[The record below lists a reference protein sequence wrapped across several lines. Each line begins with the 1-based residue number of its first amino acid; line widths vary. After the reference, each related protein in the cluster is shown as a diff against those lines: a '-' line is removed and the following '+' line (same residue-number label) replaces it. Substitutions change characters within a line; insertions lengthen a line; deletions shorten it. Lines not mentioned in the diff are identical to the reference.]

1 MFYDSGRNSGR
12 QPSFFK
18 NIWLALYFINLQFI
32 TMLEKLFGFNPKKS
46 TVRTEIMAGITTFL
60 TMAYILAVNPNILGE
75 TGMDKGALFTTTVLM
90 SALPTIFMALYAKL
104 PLALAP
110 GMGLNAFFAYTVCLI
125 MGYSWQ
131 FALTAVFLEGLVFL
145 LLTVTNLREKI
156 VDVIPPALKTAISA
170 GIGLYIAFIG
180 LKNAEVI
187 VDNPAT
193 LVSLGK
199 LTSGSGL
206 LGVIGIAITS
216 ILLVR
221 NVKGALLIGILAT
234 TLIGIPMGITQ
245 LDGFFSTPPTIEPI
259 FLKFEWSQV
268 CTAEMATIVFTLL
281 FVDLFDCIGTVIGV
295 TTRANMI
302 DADGKIPGL
311 KKVFM
316 VDSVST
322 AAGAMMGTSTVA
334 VYVESAAGVN
344 EGGRT
349 GLTSFTTGCCFLL
362 ALFFA
367 PFFLAIPAA
376 ATAPVLVLVGL
387 MMMSNIWKVDFFD
400 YKESIPAFICM
411 IFMPLAYSI
420 SDGILLGHLAYV
432 IINFFSGNR
441 KSLTPGMYVLAVI
454 FVLKFILH

>member
-1 MFYDSGRNSGR
+1 M
-12 QPSFFK
+12 
-18 NIWLALYFINLQFI
+18 LQ
-32 TMLEKLFGFNPKKS
+32 KLFGFNPKET
-46 TVRTEIMAGITTFL
+46 TVKTEIMAGITTFL

-75 TGMDKGALFTTTVLM
+75 TGMDKGALFTTTVIM
-90 SALPTIFMALYAKL
+90 SAIPTIFMGLYAKL

-110 GMGLNAFFAYTVCLI
+110 GMGLNAFFAYTICLI

-131 FALTAVFLEGLVFL
+131 FALTAVFLEGLAFI

-156 VDVIPPALKTAISA
+156 VDVIPDGLKTAISA

-193 LVSLGK
+193 LVSLGH

-206 LGVIGIAITS
+206 LAIIGIILTS
-216 ILLVR
+216 VLLVK

-234 TLIGIPMGITQ
+234 TLIGIPMGITN
-245 LDGFFSTPPTIEPI
+245 LDGFSSIPPSIEPI
-259 FLKFEWSQV
+259 FMKFEWSNIF
-268 CTAEMATIVFTLL
+268 TAEMATIVFTLL

-295 TTRANMI
+295 TTRAGMVGE
-302 DADGKIPGL
+302 DGKIPHL

-316 VDSVST
+316 VDSLST
-322 AAGAMMGTSTVA
+322 AAGAAMGTSTVA

-344 EGGRT
+344 EGGRS
-349 GLTSFTTGCCFLL
+349 GLTAFTTGICFLI

-387 MMMSNIWKVDFFD
+387 MMMSNIWKIDFFD
-400 YKESIPAFICM
+400 YKESIPSFVCM
-411 IFMPLAYSI
+411 LFMPLAYSI
-420 SDGILLGHLAYV
+420 SDGILLGHLTYV
-432 IINFFSGNR
+432 IVNLLSGNR
-441 KSLTPGMYVLAVI
+441 KNLTTGMYILAVI
-454 FVLKFILH
+454 FLLKFILQ

>member
-1 MFYDSGRNSGR
+1 
-12 QPSFFK
+12 
-18 NIWLALYFINLQFI
+18 
-32 TMLEKLFGFNPKKS
+32 MLEKLFGFNPKET

-131 FALTAVFLEGLVFL
+131 FALTAVFLEGLAFI
-145 LLTVTNLREKI
+145 LLTITNLREKI
-156 VDVIPPALKTAISA
+156 VEVIPPALKTAISA

-206 LGVIGIAITS
+206 LGVIGIGLTS

-221 NVKGALLIGILAT
+221 NIKGALLIGILAT
-234 TLIGIPMGITQ
+234 TLIGIPMGITNI
-245 LDGFFSTPPTIEPI
+245 DGIFSIPPSIEPI
-259 FLKFEWSQV
+259 FMKFEWSNIF
-268 CTAEMATIVFTLL
+268 TAEMATIVFTLL

-302 DADGKIPGL
+302 GDDGKIPNL

-316 VDSVST
+316 VDSLST
-322 AAGAMMGTSTVA
+322 AAGAAMGTSTVA

-344 EGGRT
+344 EGGRS
-349 GLTSFTTGCCFLL
+349 GLTAFTTGICFLL

-387 MMMSNIWKVDFFD
+387 MMMSNIWKIDFFD

-420 SDGILLGHLAYV
+420 SDGILLGHLSYV
-432 IINFFSGNR
+432 IVNLLSGNR
-441 KSLTPGMYVLAVI
+441 KNLTTGMYVLAAI
-454 FVLKFILH
+454 FLLKFILQ

>member
-1 MFYDSGRNSGR
+1 
-12 QPSFFK
+12 
-18 NIWLALYFINLQFI
+18 
-32 TMLEKLFGFNPKKS
+32 MLEKLFAFNPKET
-46 TVRTEIMAGITTFL
+46 TVRTEITAGITTFL

-90 SALPTIFMALYAKL
+90 SAFPTIFMALYAKL

-110 GMGLNAFFAYTVCLI
+110 GMGLNAFFAYTVCLV

-156 VDVIPPALKTAISA
+156 VDVIPEGLKTAISA

-180 LKNAEVI
+180 LKNAEII
-187 VDNPAT
+187 VDNQAT

-206 LGVIGIAITS
+206 LGVIGIALTS
-216 ILLVR
+216 IMLVR
-221 NVKGALLIGILAT
+221 NVRGALLLGILLT
-234 TLIGIPMGITQ
+234 TLIGIPMGLTH
-245 LDGFFSTPPTIEPI
+245 LDGVFSAPPSIEPI
-259 FLKFEWSQV
+259 FMKFEWDHIFTQ
-268 CTAEMATIVFTLL
+268 EMVVIVFTLL

-295 TTRANMI
+295 TTRAGI
-302 DADGKIPGL
+302 VKEDGKIPHL
-311 KKVFM
+311 KEVFM
-316 VDSVST
+316 VDSLAT
-322 AAGAMMGTSTVA
+322 TAGAVMGTSTVA

-344 EGGRT
+344 EGGRS
-349 GLTSFTTGCCFLL
+349 GLTAFTTGICFLV

-387 MMMSNIWKVDFFD
+387 MMMSNIWKIDFFD

-420 SDGILLGHLAYV
+420 SDGIMLGHMTYV
-432 IINFFSGNR
+432 VINVLGGNR
-441 KSLTPGMYVLAVI
+441 KNLTLGMYILAAV
-454 FVLKFILH
+454 FLLKFIL

>member
-1 MFYDSGRNSGR
+1 
-12 QPSFFK
+12 
-18 NIWLALYFINLQFI
+18 
-32 TMLEKLFGFNPKKS
+32 MLEKLFGFNPKET

-131 FALTAVFLEGLVFL
+131 FALTAVFLEGLAFI
-145 LLTVTNLREKI
+145 LLTITNLREKI
-156 VDVIPPALKTAISA
+156 VEVIPPALKTAISA

-206 LGVIGIAITS
+206 LGVIGIGLTS

-234 TLIGIPMGITQ
+234 TLIGIPMGITNI
-245 LDGFFSTPPTIEPI
+245 DGIFSIPPSIEPI
-259 FLKFEWSQV
+259 FMKFEWTNIF
-268 CTAEMATIVFTLL
+268 TAEMATIVFTLL

-302 DADGKIPGL
+302 GEDGKIPNL

-316 VDSVST
+316 VDSLST
-322 AAGAMMGTSTVA
+322 AAGAAMGTSTVA

-344 EGGRT
+344 EGGRS
-349 GLTSFTTGCCFLL
+349 GLTAFTTGICFLL

-387 MMMSNIWKVDFFD
+387 MMMSNIWKIDFFD

-420 SDGILLGHLAYV
+420 SDGILLGHLCYV
-432 IINFFSGNR
+432 IVNLLSGNR
-441 KSLTPGMYVLAVI
+441 KNLTTGMYVLAAI
-454 FVLKFILH
+454 FLLKFILQ

>member
-1 MFYDSGRNSGR
+1 M
-12 QPSFFK
+12 
-18 NIWLALYFINLQFI
+18 LQ
-32 TMLEKLFGFNPKKS
+32 KLFGFNPKET
-46 TVRTEIMAGITTFL
+46 TVKTEIMAGITTFL

-75 TGMDKGALFTTTVLM
+75 TGMDKGALFTTTVIM
-90 SALPTIFMALYAKL
+90 AAIPTIFMGLYAKL

-131 FALTAVFLEGLVFL
+131 FALTAVFLEGLAFI

-156 VDVIPPALKTAISA
+156 VEVIPPALKTAISA

-187 VDNPAT
+187 VDNSAT

-206 LGVIGIAITS
+206 LGIIGIGITS

-221 NVKGALLIGILAT
+221 NVKGALLLGILAT
-234 TLIGIPMGITQ
+234 TLIGIPMGITN
-245 LDGFFSTPPTIEPI
+245 LDGVFSIPPSVEPI
-259 FLKFEWSQV
+259 FMKFEWTNIF
-268 CTAEMATIVFTLL
+268 TAEMATIVFTLL

-302 DADGKIPGL
+302 GDDGKIPNL

-316 VDSVST
+316 VDSIAT
-322 AAGAMMGTSTVA
+322 TAGAAMGTSTVA

-344 EGGRT
+344 EGGRS
-349 GLTSFTTGCCFLL
+349 GLTAFTTGICFLF

-387 MMMSNIWKVDFFD
+387 MMMSNIWKIDFFD

-420 SDGILLGHLAYV
+420 SDGILLGHLTYV
-432 IINFFSGNR
+432 FVNLLSGNR
-441 KSLTPGMYVLAVI
+441 KNLTTGMYILAVI
-454 FVLKFILH
+454 FLLKFILQ

>member
-1 MFYDSGRNSGR
+1 M
-12 QPSFFK
+12 
-18 NIWLALYFINLQFI
+18 LQ
-32 TMLEKLFGFNPKKS
+32 KLFGFNPKET
-46 TVRTEIMAGITTFL
+46 TVKTEIMAGITTFL

-75 TGMDKGALFTTTVLM
+75 TGMDKGALFTTTVIM
-90 SALPTIFMALYAKL
+90 AAIPTIFMGLYAKL

-131 FALTAVFLEGLVFL
+131 FALTAVFLEGLAFI

-156 VDVIPPALKTAISA
+156 VEVIPPALKTAISA

-187 VDNPAT
+187 VDNSAT

-206 LGVIGIAITS
+206 LGIIGIGITS

-221 NVKGALLIGILAT
+221 NVKGALLLGILIT
-234 TLIGIPMGITQ
+234 TIIGIPMGITN
-245 LDGFFSTPPTIEPI
+245 LDGIFSIPPSIEPI
-259 FLKFEWSQV
+259 FMKFEWTNIF
-268 CTAEMATIVFTLL
+268 TAEMATIVFTLL

-302 DADGKIPGL
+302 GDDGKIPNL

-316 VDSVST
+316 VDSIAT
-322 AAGAMMGTSTVA
+322 TAGAVMGTSTVA

-344 EGGRT
+344 EGGRS
-349 GLTSFTTGCCFLL
+349 GLTAFTTGICFLV

-387 MMMSNIWKVDFFD
+387 MMMSNIWKIDFFD

-420 SDGILLGHLAYV
+420 SDGILLGHLTYV
-432 IINFFSGNR
+432 FVNLLSGNR
-441 KSLTPGMYVLAVI
+441 KNLTTGMYILAVI
-454 FVLKFILH
+454 FLLKFILQ

>member
-1 MFYDSGRNSGR
+1 MF
-12 QPSFFK
+12 
-18 NIWLALYFINLQFI
+18 
-32 TMLEKLFGFNPKKS
+32 EKLFGFNPKET

-75 TGMDKGALFTTTVLM
+75 TGMDKGALFTTTVIM
-90 SALPTIFMALYAKL
+90 SAIPTIFMGLYAKL

-131 FALTAVFLEGLVFL
+131 FALTAVFLEGLAFI

-156 VDVIPPALKTAISA
+156 VDVIPDALKTAISA

-193 LVSLGK
+193 LVSLGH

-206 LGVIGIAITS
+206 LAIIGIVLTS
-216 ILLVR
+216 VLLVK

-234 TLIGIPMGITQ
+234 TLIGIPMGITN
-245 LDGFFSTPPTIEPI
+245 LNGFFSTPPSIEPI
-259 FLKFEWSQV
+259 FMKFEWSNIF
-268 CTAEMATIVFTLL
+268 TAEMATIVFTLL

-295 TTRANMI
+295 TTRAGMVGE
-302 DADGKIPGL
+302 DGKIPHL

-316 VDSVST
+316 VDSLST
-322 AAGAMMGTSTVA
+322 AAGAAMGTSTVA

-344 EGGRT
+344 EGGRS
-349 GLTSFTTGCCFLL
+349 GLTAFTTGICFLI

-387 MMMSNIWKVDFFD
+387 MMMSNIWKIDFFD

-411 IFMPLAYSI
+411 LFMPLAYSI
-420 SDGILLGHLAYV
+420 SDGILLGHLTYV
-432 IINFFSGNR
+432 IVNLLSGNR
-441 KSLTPGMYVLAVI
+441 KNLTTGMYILAVI
-454 FVLKFILH
+454 FLLKFILQ